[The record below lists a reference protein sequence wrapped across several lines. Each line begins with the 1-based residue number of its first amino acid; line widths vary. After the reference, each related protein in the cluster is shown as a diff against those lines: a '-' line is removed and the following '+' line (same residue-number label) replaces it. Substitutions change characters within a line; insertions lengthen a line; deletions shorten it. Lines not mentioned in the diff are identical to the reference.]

1 MELIITNNPLKTCQ
15 WQPIT
20 DKIEGASFQFVND
33 WFCVSSDVSATKCD
47 DKVYFNGMI
56 SNAST
61 QMEHESLPP
70 GTMFIM
76 PTDWRPS
83 QRTIY
88 DLKEDK
94 ANYNVYMDPFMEIDL
109 SGKTD
114 KIEILPDGQ
123 VNLIGGATGW
133 FLNLTGCWYST
144 T

>member
-1 MELIITNNPLKTCQ
+1 MGNN
-15 WQPIT
+15 
-20 DKIEGASFQFVND
+20 
-33 WFCVSSDVSATKCD
+33 WFCVSSDVSANKCSN
-47 DKVYFNGMI
+47 DKIYFNGMI
-56 SNAST
+56 SNEST
-61 QMEHESLPP
+61 QIEHESLPP

-76 PTDWRPS
+76 PTEWRPS

-114 KIEILPDGQ
+114 KIEILPDGK

-133 FLNLTGCWYST
+133 FVNLTGCWYKT
-144 T
+144 